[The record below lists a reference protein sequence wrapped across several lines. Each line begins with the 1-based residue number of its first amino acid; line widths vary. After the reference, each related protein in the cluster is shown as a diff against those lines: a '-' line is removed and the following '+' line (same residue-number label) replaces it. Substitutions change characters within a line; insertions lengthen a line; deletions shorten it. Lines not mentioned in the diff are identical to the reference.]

1 MGVFVPIML
10 IALFAA
16 LGSSPLTHAGREL
29 KVGSAE
35 SVVQESELE
44 HREPFAPAELLEIND
59 ERDVI

>member
-1 MGVFVPIML
+1 ML